1 MSQTYTVSRVE
12 KNPKNPDKS
21 LFFER
26 GKLWLNE
33 KGNLTG
39 NVMIEGVL
47 MFLVIQKDRARFED
61 NPVQRMPLEHLNEK
75 PLDPPF

>member
-1 MSQTYTVSRVE
+1 MSQRYTLTRIVPHP
-12 KNPKNPDKS
+12 NNPDKS

-39 NVMIEGVL
+39 NVMIEGVQ
-47 MFLVIQKDRARFED
+47 MFLMIQKDQPRFDET
-61 NPVQRMPLEHLNEK
+61 PSKKMPLEHLNEK
-75 PLDPPF
+75 SIDVPF